1 MDSFVQRLPADNI
14 DSTFMKAVLAVHNED
29 FDTSSVYIDRTRKH
43 LDHSV
48 YAMRFDF
55 LI

>member
-1 MDSFVQRLPADNI
+1 MDTFVQRLPADNI

-48 YAMRFDF
+48 SF
-55 LI
+55 L